1 MAENGDSDREVE
13 IFNDS
18 NRVKLWAATMK
29 LNDNTSSELLRH
41 GFETMEAISMIESE
55 DMPSF
60 NIPLG
65 QQKVLLRAL
74 EKTFKTG
81 RDENGGSIS
90 NGASMRNTSEI
101 GGGVT
106 TREIGGGNIQDGGR
120 STSQNIQDGGVHTN
134 IPRADETY
142 IQEIMKMMAVQK
154 DNNGHSINDF
164 NAKSSQGRDNNLL
177 INDIF
182 SWKDPQILLK
192 SASFDPNVNYFD
204 ITDFLPNKL
213 GELTESEEKL
223 VSEASG
229 GKLVFKSG
237 PAKPKLET
245 LTVTQWS
252 MANLSIMYKLL
263 AVGDLASSQVM
274 DYLSYTMRVYLFL
287 SSCELVSVLFFDR
300 EYRRLQKQHQ
310 FRWGTDIPHL
320 HSVFFRPKFLQGKY
334 SRTTPQTQGSKG
346 MSNKQHLITYA
357 SHAPSGK
364 MICKKFNSR
373 KGCFMSHCKFEHVC
387 AIPACAD
394 KHPAFQHTKN

>member
-1 MAENGDSDREVE
+1 
-13 IFNDS
+13 
-18 NRVKLWAATMK
+18 
-29 LNDNTSSELLRH
+29 
-41 GFETMEAISMIESE
+41 
-55 DMPSF
+55 MPTF
-60 NIPLG
+60 NIQLG

-74 EKTFKTG
+74 QKTFKTG
-81 RDENGGSIS
+81 RDENGGNI

-106 TREIGGGNIQDGGR
+106 TREIGGRVYNKDGDSSTSVNIQDGSR
-120 STSQNIQDGGVHTN
+120 STSVNIQDGGVHAN
-134 IPRADETY
+134 IPPRADDTY

-154 DNNGHSINDF
+154 DNNGHPINDF
-164 NAKSSQGRDNNLL
+164 NAKSSHSQGD
-177 INDIF
+177 
-182 SWKDPQILLK
+182 
-192 SASFDPNVNYFD
+192 
-204 ITDFLPNKL
+204 
-213 GELTESEEKL
+213 LTESEEKL

-252 MANLSIMYKLL
+252 MANLSIMHKLL

-274 DYLSYTMRVYLFL
+274 DYLSYTMRLYLFL
-287 SSCELVSVLFFDR
+287 SSCELVSVLFFNR

-320 HSVFFRPKFLQGKY
+320 HSVFFRPKFLQGQY
-334 SRTTPQTQGSKG
+334 SRTTPQTQGSKRV
-346 MSNKQHLITYA
+346 SNKQNLITYA
-357 SHAPSGK
+357 SHAPGGK